1 MALEAVFGGRQVG
14 SPREAAGEGAG
25 MGVLSPEQG
34 WSSSALTRV
43 DEAEDAERD
52 GNIDAL
58 NGELLPQGAE
68 KSIQGKLSRRVGDG
82 KGEPDFTWTQGE
94 VLC

>member
-1 MALEAVFGGRQVG
+1 M
-14 SPREAAGEGAG
+14 
-25 MGVLSPEQG
+25 LSPEQG
-34 WSSSALTRV
+34 WHSSALTCV

-52 GNIDAL
+52 GDIYAL

-68 KSIQGKLSRRVGDG
+68 KSIQGKLSRRVRDG
-82 KGEPDFTWTQGE
+82 KGEPDFTWAQSE